1 MRSRLRGIR
10 RRYKKVKTEKEKTTT
25 FTKLLV
31 SSLTVMAAGWISWS
45 YVLATAA
52 LLMYGNVDPLST
64 VSEEVCRTVIAT
76 VIGYCVKSLFEN
88 ISKYTVTHDTKDVD
102 TIDNPEY
109 YSGGYLDGSEG

>member
-1 MRSRLRGIR
+1 MRNRFKGIR
-10 RRYKKVKTEKEKTTT
+10 RRRKKTEKEKTTT

-31 SSLTVMAAGWISWS
+31 TALTVLAAGWISWS
-45 YVLATAA
+45 YILATAA

-88 ISKYTVTHDTKDVD
+88 ISKYTVTNSTEDAD
-102 TIDNPEY
+102 IE
-109 YSGGYLDGSEG
+109 YLDETGAEG

>member
-1 MRSRLRGIR
+1 MRNRFKGIR
-10 RRYKKVKTEKEKTTT
+10 RRRKKTKKEKTTT

-31 SSLTVMAAGWISWS
+31 TALTVLAAGWISWS
-45 YVLATAA
+45 YILATAA

-88 ISKYTVTHDTKDVD
+88 ISKYTVTNSTEDAD
-102 TIDNPEY
+102 IE
-109 YSGGYLDGSEG
+109 YLDETAEG

>member
-1 MRSRLRGIR
+1 MRQRIR
-10 RRYKKVKTEKEKTTT
+10 RRRKKTEGEKTTT

-31 SSLTVMAAGWISWS
+31 STLTLLAAGWISWS

-52 LLMYGNVDPLST
+52 LIMYGNVDPLST

-88 ISKYTVTHDTKDVD
+88 ISKYTVTQSTEDADL
-102 TIDNPEY
+102 EY
-109 YSGGYLDGSEG
+109 LSDGAEG